1 MDETT
6 QTPLGGQELPPQMV
20 LVQMCTGY
28 LLSRALHAVAELGV
42 ADLLGAGPKSAQE
55 LAAATETHADSLA
68 RLLRMLA
75 VHGVFAE
82 DDRGGFALTPLAQP
96 LQSGVPGSIRDAVRW
111 IDDMMWNAAGHLLYS
126 ISTGNPAFDHVA
138 GTDFF
143 SYHDQHPDVNDRFAR
158 GMANAAELENA
169 AIAGAYDF
177 SRFKC
182 IVDVGGGR
190 GGFLAAVLTAYPQ
203 VRGLLYDRPAVVN
216 NPTYLHAAGVSTR
229 CPTQW
234 GNFFGSIPAGGDA
247 YVFKRVLHDW
257 DDAQCVS
264 LLRLCRDVMPPGGR
278 VLVIDAVVSAGNSVP
293 MIHDL
298 DMLMLVLVGGRHRSE
313 QEFGAL
319 FQQAGFRLT
328 RVVPTPSLFSVVEGE
343 PI

>member
-6 QTPLGGQELPPQMV
+6 QTLLGGQELPPQMV
-20 LVQMCTGY
+20 LMQMWSGY
-28 LLSRALHAVAELGV
+28 LLSRALHVVAELGV

-55 LAAATETHADSLA
+55 LAAATGTHADALA

-75 VHGVFAE
+75 AHGVFAE

-96 LQSGVPGSIRDAVRW
+96 LQSGVPGSIRDTVRLF
-111 IDDMMWNAAGHLLYS
+111 DDMSWNAVGHLLYS
-126 ISTGNPAFDHVA
+126 IATGHPAFDHVA

-169 AIAGAYDF
+169 GIAGAYDF
-177 SRFKC
+177 SQFKC

-203 VRGLLYDRPAVVN
+203 VRGLLYDRPAVVA

-229 CPTQW
+229 CPTQG
-234 GNFFGSIPAGGDA
+234 GNFFEAIPAGGDA

-257 DDAQCVS
+257 DDARCVA
-264 LLRLCRDVMPPGGR
+264 LLRLCRAVMPPGGR
-278 VLVIDAVVSAGNSVP
+278 VLVIDAVVPARNPVP
-293 MIHDL
+293 MITDL
-298 DMLMLVLVGGRHRSE
+298 DIFMLVLVGGRHRSA

-319 FQQAGFRLT
+319 FHQAGFRLT

-343 PI
+343 PM